1 MRWRGIS
8 SQNQLAR
15 ISGVPQSTIHRILA
29 RGDAYAPTRATLER
43 LARALHTTV
52 PWLSDGMLGTSAALC
67 HELGIKHRFTRPY
80 RPQTNSKAERFIQS
94 ALREWAYAHT
104 YQNSQHRAD
113 AMKSWLHH
121 YNWHRPHQGIGRA
134 VPISRLNLAEYNLL
148 TVHS

>member
-52 PWLSDGMLGTSAALC
+52 PWLSDGMLGTIAALGP
-67 HELGIKHRFTRPY
+67 ELGHQAPLYPTLPPTDQWQGRT
-80 RPQTNSKAERFIQS
+80 
-94 ALREWAYAHT
+94 
-104 YQNSQHRAD
+104 
-113 AMKSWLHH
+113 LH
-121 YNWHRPHQGIGRA
+121 PVG
-134 VPISRLNLAEYNLL
+134 LA
-148 TVHS
+148 

>member
-52 PWLSDGMLGTSAALC
+52 PWLSDGMLGTIAALC

-80 RPQTNSKAERFIQS
+80 RPQTNGKAERFIQS

-104 YQNSQHRAD
+104 SQNLQT
-113 AMKSWLHH
+113 
-121 YNWHRPHQGIGRA
+121 P
-134 VPISRLNLAEYNLL
+134 SRCHEILATPLQLASTPTKASGALYPSPYSTWTN
-148 TVHS
+148 TTY

>member
-67 HELGIKHRFTRPY
+67 HELGIKHRFTRPSPTDQWQG
-80 RPQTNSKAERFIQS
+80 RT
-94 ALREWAYAHT
+94 
-104 YQNSQHRAD
+104 
-113 AMKSWLHH
+113 LH
-121 YNWHRPHQGIGRA
+121 PVG
-134 VPISRLNLAEYNLL
+134 LA
-148 TVHS
+148 

>member
-52 PWLSDGMLGTSAALC
+52 PWLSDGMLGTSAAPAPAPAPAAPD
-67 HELGIKHRFTRPY
+67 G
-80 RPQTNSKAERFIQS
+80 S
-94 ALREWAYAHT
+94 
-104 YQNSQHRAD
+104 
-113 AMKSWLHH
+113 
-121 YNWHRPHQGIGRA
+121 
-134 VPISRLNLAEYNLL
+134 LAELQSL
-148 TVHS
+148 WARLPRPARRHVLAVVRLAAAGTDRG